1 LYDLE
6 DALAIDKELTVVA
19 PLAKRRVSQA
29 QREAIEGYLYALP
42 WALGFILF
50 IAGPML
56 ASLFLSFTRYD
67 IARPPSFV
75 GAQNYVRALTSDPLF
90 WPSMGRTFTYALV
103 MIPLAISASLLL
115 AMLLNRRLP
124 GTNILRTIY
133 FLPHLTP
140 IVATAVLWKWIFQP
154 EVGLINYALWTVG
167 IKGPG
172 WLGSVEWAIP
182 ALIIMA
188 LWSAAGGNTMLIF
201 LAGLQG
207 IPQELYEAAAI
218 DGAGTWARFRH
229 VTVPVL
235 SPTIFFN
242 LVLGV
247 IGALKVFTSAF
258 VTTEGGPAYATWF
271 YALHIYQQAFR
282 NFQMGYASALAWIF
296 FLVVMVLTAIQ
307 FKLSGRWVF
316 YAGGDEEGH

>member
-1 LYDLE
+1 M
-6 DALAIDKELTVVA
+6 AIDKELTVVA

-67 IARPPSFV
+67 IARPPTFV
-75 GAQNYVRALTSDPLF
+75 GVQNYVRAFTSDPLF
-90 WPSMGRTFTYALV
+90 WPSMGRTFSYALV

-167 IKGPG
+167 IEGPG

-282 NFQMGYASALAWIF
+282 NFQMGYAAALAWIF
-296 FLVVMVLTAIQ
+296 FLLILVITYFQLR
-307 FKLSGRWVF
+307 LSGRWVH
-316 YAGGDEEGH
+316 YEGEGR

>member
-1 LYDLE
+1 M
-6 DALAIDKELTVVA
+6 AIDKELTVVA

-75 GAQNYVRALTSDPLF
+75 GVQNYVRALTSDPLF
-90 WPSMGRTFTYALV
+90 WPSMGRTFSYALV

-296 FLVVMVLTAIQ
+296 FLLILVITFVQLR
-307 FKLSGRWVF
+307 LSGRWVH
-316 YAGGDEEGH
+316 YEGEGR